1 VKELVRLMEG
11 KVRFESQVGVGTVF
25 HVSIPLEGKQA

>member
-11 KVRFESQVGVGTVF
+11 KVGFESQVGVGTVF